1 MQPEKAD
8 TIHLYIYVYIYTHIY
23 IYEDKK
29 HHSEETS
36 QPYSEFRALSATAF
50 VSDVSGL
57 SGRKVIRVFESFG
70 FKLCGHCKIA
80 HPLHDSIRSLSR
92 GLNNCLLCYFGGSL
106 LEL

>member
-1 MQPEKAD
+1 M
-8 TIHLYIYVYIYTHIY
+8 YIYTHIYIYIYVY

-36 QPYSEFRALSATAF
+36 QPYSEFKALSATAF

-57 SGRKVIRVFESFG
+57 SGLKVIRVFESFG

-92 GLNNCLLCYFGGSL
+92 DLNNYLLCYFGRSF